1 MDDAHLRTIATEL
14 NLVIV
19 NVDYRYDSSS
29 ALPPTYR
36 AEHILFRLA
45 PKHPFPTP
53 FEDSYA
59 AVKWVAD
66 HTSDLKVSLAKGFL
80 VGGDSAG
87 GNLAAA
93 VVLQTRDDPFFAG
106 KPLTGQYLREP
117 LVVHSLAVPD
127 KWV

>member
-1 MDDAHLRTIATEL
+1 M
-14 NLVIV
+14 
-19 NVDYRYDSSS
+19 RYFPST
-29 ALPPTYR
+29 LPSIYR
-36 AEHILFRLA
+36 ARAEKILFRLA
-45 PKHPFPTP
+45 PKYPVPTP

-66 HTSDLKVSLAKGFL
+66 HASDLKVSLAKGYL

-93 VVLQTRDDPFFAG
+93 VVLKTRDDPFFAG